1 MDDAT
6 LTHLV
11 PKRIQYAKPRQ
22 FDVTYKDK
30 IIELTSLLMTT
41 KMSGGL
47 QEAFENYVSEC
58 ISHFQQQDVV
68 PPVLVTL
75 ECDKIMYPKKI
86 CVLKNKINFKGK

>member
-6 LTHLV
+6 LNYLV
-11 PKRIQYAKPRQ
+11 PKRMNYSKPKQ
-22 FDVTYKDK
+22 FDIAYKDK
-30 IIELTSLLMTT
+30 IIELTNLLMTT

-58 ISHFQQQDVV
+58 ISHFKQQDTV

-75 ECDKIMYPKKI
+75 ECDKIMYPQKI